1 LIVLGQILEITLMN
15 LRNLPSR
22 VGSSLVIV
30 VGIAGVVGVLV
41 GLLSMATGFA
51 AALEGAS
58 LPNRAVVLR
67 DGSNGEL
74 SSSLSIEEFNV
85 VSGFEGIDVASAELY
100 VVADVPKKATGTP
113 ANLIVR
119 GMRDAGLA
127 ARPEVEVVAG
137 RAFEAGKAELLVGL
151 QAAAVFEGLDLGAR
165 VDFRESGWTVV
176 GHFSTGGT
184 AYESEVWADLSVVQ
198 ANFRQS
204 GNISSM
210 RVLLEDPA
218 LAPVLNEQIQSDP
231 RLDLA
236 LRTEVEFYA
245 SQSESRAALINTFG
259 YAVAVIMAIGA
270 VFAALNTMYTA
281 VSARTVEIA
290 TLRALGFGSMPV
302 VISVMIEALCLALL
316 GGVLGAIVVFALFDG
331 YTASTLN
338 NASFS
343 QVVFDFAVT
352 PALLQLGIGWA
363 LALGLVG
370 GLFPALRAA
379 RLPITAALRGE

>member
-1 LIVLGQILEITLMN
+1 MLGQILEITLMN

-137 RAFEAGKAELLVGL
+137 RTFEAGKAELLVGL

-236 LRTEVEFYA
+236 LRTETEFYA

>member
-302 VISVMIEALCLALL
+302 VISVMIEALYLALL